1 MSDKDIQNAEVKEKI
16 IKAAIEEFAENGYKA
31 ASTNSICKKAK
42 VSKGL
47 IYYYFKSKEEIY
59 LSALKFAID
68 RFKENVSIEISGK
81 YKYGIAYISEY
92 FDTKFK
98 FFRENPLYSMLI
110 VNSVVYYNVEEAIK
124 LSEEFQK
131 YNNDLIYEVIK
142 SININPKFDR
152 EKAFEL
158 IMMIG
163 EKLEEKHMKNI
174 ESKDKEVVIEDF
186 RKDHK
191 IMIEMVFEGIDK

>member
-1 MSDKDIQNAEVKEKI
+1 MSDKSIQNLEVKEKI
-16 IKAAIEEFAENGYKA
+16 IKAAIDEFAENGYKA
-31 ASTNSICKKAK
+31 ASTNSICKNAK

-59 LSALKFAID
+59 INALRFAID
-68 RFKENVSIEISGK
+68 TFKANVNISLGNK
-81 YKYGIAYISEY
+81 NKSGINYISEY

-98 FFRENPLYSMLI
+98 FFRENPRYSKFI
-110 VNSVVYYNVEEAIK
+110 INSLVYYNVAEATE
-124 LSEEFQK
+124 LCEEFQR
-131 YNNDLIYEVIK
+131 YNNELIYNVIK
-142 SININPKFDR
+142 NIDINPKFDR

-158 IMMIG
+158 ITMIG

-174 ESKDKEVVIEDF
+174 ESKDSDTAIEAF